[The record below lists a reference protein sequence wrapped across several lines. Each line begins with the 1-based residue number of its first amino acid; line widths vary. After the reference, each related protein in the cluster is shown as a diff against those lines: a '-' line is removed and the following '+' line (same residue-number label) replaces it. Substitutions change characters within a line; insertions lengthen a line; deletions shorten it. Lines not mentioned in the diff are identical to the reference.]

1 MPGGTKEGYDAIEKI
16 VTKVAAQVD
25 DGPCVT
31 YVGPGT
37 NPPLQPPLP
46 FVQSIHDCPHC
57 SPGGCLFPVISASII
72 P

>member
-31 YVGPGT
+31 YVGPG
-37 NPPLQPPLP
+37 LP
-46 FVQSIHDCPHC
+46 AALPASIH
-57 SPGGCLFPVISASII
+57 I
-72 P
+72 PS

>member
-31 YVGPGT
+31 YVGPGAAH
-37 NPPLQPPLP
+37 PPYEASTVTCVLSARLP
-46 FVQSIHDCPHC
+46 S
-57 SPGGCLFPVISASII
+57 L
-72 P
+72 

>member
-31 YVGPGT
+31 YVGPGAT
-37 NPPLQPPLP
+37 PLDEKRPVRPSFPLRNY
-46 FVQSIHDCPHC
+46 H
-57 SPGGCLFPVISASII
+57 
-72 P
+72 